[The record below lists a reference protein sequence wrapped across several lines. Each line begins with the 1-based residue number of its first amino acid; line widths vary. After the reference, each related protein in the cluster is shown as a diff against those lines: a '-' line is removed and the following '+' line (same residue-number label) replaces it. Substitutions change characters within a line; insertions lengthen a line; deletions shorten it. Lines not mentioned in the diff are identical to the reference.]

1 MLRMEI
7 ALILVLGFVAYI
19 YYSAERAQTAL
30 HRTFSALLAAA
41 LVHLVFDA
49 LTLYTV
55 NHLGHGAA
63 ASERRAA
70 PRVCRHDGAGGVSF
84 LSVYCNS
91 GGGGDR
97 KAAQA
102 GLSGVHISGGCCR
115 SAR

>member
-19 YYSAERAQTAL
+19 YYSAERTQTAL
-30 HRTFSALLAAA
+30 
-41 LVHLVFDA
+41 VVF
-49 LTLYTV
+49 L
-55 NHLGHGAA
+55 
-63 ASERRAA
+63 
-70 PRVCRHDGAGGVSF
+70 F

-102 GLSGVHISGGCCR
+102 GLSGAHISGGCCR